1 MDFGNAAHFLV
12 WLLIVAI
19 VLTVAYLIIA
29 KLIMPAIAPQ
39 FQVWIWAI
47 IGVFLLIMVLFWLT
61 GNAGS
66 GFNFGYKGHP

>member
-1 MDFGNAAHFLV
+1 MDFGSAAHLLI

-19 VLTVAYLIIA
+19 GLTVAYIIIA

-47 IGVFLLIMVLFWLT
+47 IGVVLLIVILFWLV
-61 GNAGS
+61 GYAGHGDFLPRRS
-66 GFNFGYKGHP
+66 IQ